1 MENHLDNEG
10 GEHDYFTFEVA
21 WEVANKGNS
30 LDILLISVLD
40 GLLDVLRLP

>member
-1 MENHLDNEG
+1 MENHLDIDD

-30 LDILLISVLD
+30 LDILLIFV
-40 GLLDVLRLP
+40 LDVLRLP